1 MTKTFMPDY
10 RTDEELEQLQLE
22 GLKWTCEHVYQGSEF
37 YRQKLDE
44 AGVKP
49 QDIQTLPDLRR
60 LPFVDAYDLREQ
72 YPFPLLSVPVD
83 DLVRIHAS
91 SGTTGKRKVMC
102 YTQKDLTDYRHMF
115 ARVFE
120 MAGLTPADRV
130 QNPNGYG
137 LWTAGS
143 GFQAGI
149 EEFGALCIPT
159 GPGNLDLQLELLVD
173 FKVTVYCSTASASL
187 LLGEKVSEAGIRDQ
201 LSLRKLIMGSEFH
214 GAAMD
219 ARIAELLGLDA
230 AEIYDIP
237 GMTEMYGPGTGLDCH
252 FHTGIHYWADYFIL
266 EILDPRTL
274 EPVPEGEAGE
284 MVVTTLRKEGSP
296 LLRYRTHDLC
306 RLIPGRCPCGSVLP
320 RHDKILGRTDDMI
333 IFKATNIYPGQIVAV
348 LNKYPHVSSEY
359 NIILE
364 RTGGKDFMEIRVE
377 RSPESDPARDAEVAA
392 QIVKRTKAEVMVTP
406 TVTIVDYASLPRS
419 ERKSKRVYDNRVD

>member
-1 MTKTFMPDY
+1 
-10 RTDEELEQLQLE
+10 
-22 GLKWTCEHVYQGSEF
+22 
-37 YRQKLDE
+37 
-44 AGVKP
+44 
-49 QDIQTLPDLRR
+49 
-60 LPFVDAYDLREQ
+60 
-72 YPFPLLSVPVD
+72 
-83 DLVRIHAS
+83 
-91 SGTTGKRKVMC
+91 
-102 YTQKDLTDYRHMF
+102 
-115 ARVFE
+115 

-201 LSLRKLIMGSEFH
+201 LSLRKLIMGSEFPRRRH
-214 GAAMD
+214 GCPHRRASGPGCCRD
-219 ARIAELLGLDA
+219 LRH
-230 AEIYDIP
+230 P

-306 RLIPGRCPCGSVLP
+306 RLIRAAAPAAPCS
-320 RHDKILGRTDDMI
+320 R
-333 IFKATNIYPGQIVAV
+333 AT
-348 LNKYPHVSSEY
+348 
-359 NIILE
+359 
-364 RTGGKDFMEIRVE
+364 T
-377 RSPESDPARDAEVAA
+377 RSWDA
-392 QIVKRTKAEVMVTP
+392 P
-406 TVTIVDYASLPRS
+406 TT
-419 ERKSKRVYDNRVD
+419 

>member
-1 MTKTFMPDY
+1 MTETFMPDY
-10 RTDEELEQLQLE
+10 QTDEELEQLQLE
-22 GLKWTCEHVYQGSEF
+22 GLKWTCSHAYAGSPF
-37 YRQKLDE
+37 YRQKLDD

-49 QDIQTLPDLRR
+49 EDMKALDDIRR

-102 YTQKDLTDYRHMF
+102 YTQKDLTDYRRMF

-187 LLGEKVSEAGIRDQ
+187 LLGEKVSEAGIRDR

-219 ARIAELLGLDA
+219 ARIAELLGLDP

-237 GMTEMYGPGTGLDCH
+237 GMTELYGPGTGLDCH
-252 FHTGIHYWADYFIL
+252 LHTGIHYWADYFII
-266 EILDPRTL
+266 EILDPQTL

-306 RLIPGRCPCGSVLP
+306 RLVPGTCACGSVFP

-348 LNKYPHVSSEY
+348 LNKYSHVSSEY

-364 RTGGKDFMEIRVE
+364 RKGGKDFMEIRVE
-377 RSPESDPARDAEVAA
+377 RNPESDPSGDAEAAA

-419 ERKSKRVYDNRVD
+419 DRKSKRVFDNRAD